1 MAQGI
6 KQRVGN
12 LIEEYIAQQYNLK
25 RNKRQQTRGFYD
37 CYDDKT
43 IYEIKAARSTSY
55 RFMIYL
61 DNHNRLFMANG
72 IYIFVVYDFED
83 KDHDL
88 QVITDIS
95 IKHIKFVD
103 STTVDG
109 ILLNHSVERYSSK
122 KQKRIKRI
130 RFNEVI

>member
-1 MAQGI
+1 MTQGI

-25 RNKRQQTRGFYD
+25 RNKRQHTYGFYD
-37 CYDDKT
+37 CYDSKT
-43 IYEIKAARSTSY
+43 IYEIKAAKSTSY

-72 IYIFVVYDFED
+72 IYIFVVYDLED

-103 STTVDG
+103 STTIDG
-109 ILLNHSVERYSSK
+109 ILLNHPVERYSSK

-130 RFNEVI
+130 RFNEAL

>member
-1 MAQGI
+1 MTQGI

-12 LIEEYIAQQYNLK
+12 LIEEYIAQKYNLK

-43 IYEIKAARSTSY
+43 IYEIKAAKSTSY

-72 IYIFVVYDFED
+72 IYIFVVYDLED

-103 STTVDG
+103 STTIDG
-109 ILLNHSVERYSSK
+109 ILLNHPVERYSSK

-130 RFNEVI
+130 RFNEAL

>member
-1 MAQGI
+1 MSQTI

-12 LIEEYIAQQYNLK
+12 LIEEYVAQQYNLK
-25 RNKRQQTRGFYD
+25 RNKRQHAYGFYD

-43 IYEIKAARSTSY
+43 IYEIKAAKSNSY
-55 RFMIYL
+55 RFMIYM

-72 IYIFVVYDFED
+72 VYIFVVYDLKD

-88 QVITDIS
+88 KVITDIS

-103 STTVDG
+103 SITIDG
-109 ILLNHSVERYSSK
+109 ILLNHPVENYSSQK
-122 KQKRIKRI
+122 KKRIKRI
-130 RFNEVI
+130 RFNEVL

>member
-1 MAQGI
+1 MSQTI

-12 LIEEYIAQQYNLK
+12 LIEEYIAQKYNLK
-25 RNKRQQTRGFYD
+25 RNKRQYTYGFYD
-37 CYDDKT
+37 CYDSKT
-43 IYEIKAARSTSY
+43 IYEIKAAKSTSY

-72 IYIFVVYDFED
+72 IYIFVVYDLED

-103 STTVDG
+103 STTIDG
-109 ILLNHSVERYSSK
+109 ILLNHPVERYSSK
-122 KQKRIKRI
+122 KQKTIKRI
-130 RFNEVI
+130 RFNEAL